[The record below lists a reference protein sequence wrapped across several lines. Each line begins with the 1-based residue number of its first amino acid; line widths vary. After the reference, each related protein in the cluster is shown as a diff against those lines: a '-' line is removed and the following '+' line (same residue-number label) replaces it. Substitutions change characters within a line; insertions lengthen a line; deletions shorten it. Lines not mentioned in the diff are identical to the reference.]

1 MCAQRK
7 MKIKSAN
14 CHEIRYIHAP
24 ERQNPFHLEK
34 RPRELSCP
42 ILGPDW
48 HLFKPP
54 HTRYLKT
61 SYSGFAMNHI
71 HAPQAALT
79 PTCCVHMHKQML
91 KGQSVVFGLSHELG
105 NGTWIACRHTVLWG
119 VWVAVAAYGFSAWQS
134 CTKTYT
140 ACHMWVHFVCSVYT
154 ASELN
159 GYNNYKHLLW
169 SCITEDLVWL
179 QHDSISCSVCAVSE
193 KINYVITALNWST
206 VRLQNSTATLDFK
219 GNVSN
224 YPFSCLG

>member
-1 MCAQRK
+1 
-7 MKIKSAN
+7 MKFST
-14 CHEIRYIHAP
+14 
-24 ERQNPFHLEK
+24 FML
-34 RPRELSCP
+34 PRDKTLSIWRRDP
-42 ILGPDW
+42 VSFPVPSSGRIGTFLN
-48 HLFKPP
+48 PP

-91 KGQSVVFGLSHELG
+91 KGQSVVFGLSHKLG

-134 CTKTYT
+134 WTKTYT